1 MRRDFQITNA
11 ALGEELRSKDGRS
24 VVKVTHNPISPS
36 LLESDDEWSD
46 EDEDEEIPSEED
58 VGEMEV
64 EEVKQKKGK
73 KAEKVEE
80 EEEEDS
86 EEEDEDESD
95 FEDELE
101 ETNVLCSLTAGKVKP
116 LPLNRPVFSADCV

>member
-1 MRRDFQITNA
+1 M
-11 ALGEELRSKDGRS
+11 
-24 VVKVTHNPISPS
+24 
-36 LLESDDEWSD
+36 LESDDEWSD
-46 EDEDEEIPSEED
+46 EDEDEDEEILSEED

-80 EEEEDS
+80 EEE

>member
-1 MRRDFQITNA
+1 M
-11 ALGEELRSKDGRS
+11 
-24 VVKVTHNPISPS
+24 
-36 LLESDDEWSD
+36 LESDDEWSD
-46 EDEDEEIPSEED
+46 EDEDEDEDEEILSEED

-73 KAEKVEE
+73 KAEKVE

>member
-46 EDEDEEIPSEED
+46 EDEDEEILSEED
-58 VGEMEV
+58 DGEMEV

-73 KAEKVEE
+73 KAEKV
-80 EEEEDS
+80 EEEDS

-101 ETNVLCSLTAGKVKP
+101 ETNVLCSLTAGKVKL
-116 LPLNRPVFSADCV
+116 LPLKRPVFNADCV